1 MDLNEYTDNIY
12 DLIVDQIRSVREEK
26 GISRKKISDDLG
38 LNLVTYSDME
48 NKKTRFTV
56 VRLFAVLKYLEI
68 DTFLNSSKDKTT
80 DLVPITDFDT
90 FIERFQEQSKNITE
104 LKNINQ
110 KLERENVE
118 IKALLHE
125 ILRKLDEKS

>member
-68 DTFLNSSKDKTT
+68 DTFLNPSKDKTT